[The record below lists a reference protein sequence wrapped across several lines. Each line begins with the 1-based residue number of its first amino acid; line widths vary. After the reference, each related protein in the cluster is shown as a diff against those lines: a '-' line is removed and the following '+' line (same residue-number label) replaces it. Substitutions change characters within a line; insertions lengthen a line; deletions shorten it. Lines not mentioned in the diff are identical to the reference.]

1 MDDQASAVRVPRV
14 LLPQPGID
22 IARWAVIACDQFTAE
37 PDYWAEVEDVV
48 GDAPSTLRMILPEL
62 YLHAPDVAERVAAC
76 QETMRRYEAE
86 GILEAH
92 EALLYVERQ
101 VSRGVQRGLLVEIDL
116 DAYDFRPQ
124 AQTPIRAT
132 EGTVIDRLP
141 PRVAVRRDAD
151 LELPHVL
158 VLYDDPDGAVL
169 AAVDAARD
177 TLPTAY
183 DADLM
188 AGSGH
193 VRGFLVEDPDVQ
205 TATLAALTALVAPEA
220 YARRY
225 GLAAEAPLLLAVGDG
240 NHSLA
245 AAATIWAEHKESGAG
260 PDHPARY
267 ALVELVNLHDPSLH
281 FEPIHRLVTHAP
293 GLADAL
299 VAAVGG
305 IVTPVPDADAA
316 REAVADATGQVF
328 ALVSAAGVA
337 VVEARTPSHQLAVGT
352 VQAFVDGWLAEH
364 PHAEAD
370 YIHEGDVVDRLGRAP
385 DALGILLPGIAKEDF
400 FASVAV
406 DGPFPRK
413 TFSMGHGHDKR
424 FYLECRRI
432 RP

>member
-86 GILEAH
+86 GLLEAH

-124 AQTPIRAT
+124 ARTPIRAT

-177 TLPTAY
+177 TLRTAY

-193 VRGFLVEDPDVQ
+193 LRGFLVEDPDVQ
-205 TATLAALTALVAPEA
+205 AATLAALTALVAPEA

-245 AAATIWAEHKESGAG
+245 AAATIWAEHKAVRGG
-260 PDHPARY
+260 PGPPRSLRARRTRQPA
-267 ALVELVNLHDPSLH
+267 
-281 FEPIHRLVTHAP
+281 
-293 GLADAL
+293 
-299 VAAVGG
+299 
-305 IVTPVPDADAA
+305 
-316 REAVADATGQVF
+316 
-328 ALVSAAGVA
+328 
-337 VVEARTPSHQLAVGT
+337 
-352 VQAFVDGWLAEH
+352 
-364 PHAEAD
+364 
-370 YIHEGDVVDRLGRAP
+370 
-385 DALGILLPGIAKEDF
+385 
-400 FASVAV
+400 
-406 DGPFPRK
+406 
-413 TFSMGHGHDKR
+413 
-424 FYLECRRI
+424 
-432 RP
+432 